1 MKRVFD
7 ESALNIAQ
15 LPNGFIIAFK
25 KADNDDDER
34 IVVAYNLVSFENES
48 VSPVTRSVYQ
58 LAKFGQGYKEIEQRL
73 NNPFYW
79 NTQFL
84 PGDRLLAYYPNGE
97 YMLFDTESKLINKGQ
112 LVCEDKGPSGMALTG
127 RGMFLAFK
135 EGKRISL
142 INPETFAE
150 ELYIGGKNSA
160 FGKLESVFSEGN
172 YLYVCDSEKCGVWRV
187 DTRDLSVSMYAEFGE
202 PVYQYMVIG
211 DYTLVR
217 LESGVYSL

>member
-7 ESALNIAQ
+7 NTALNIEG

-25 KADNDDDER
+25 KADNGEDER

-58 LAKFGQGYKEIEQRL
+58 LAKFGGGYKEIEQSL

-79 NTQFL
+79 NTVNL
-84 PGDRLLAYYPNGE
+84 PGDRLLTYYPNGE
-97 YMLFDTESKLINKGQ
+97 FMIFDTESKLIRKGE
-112 LVCEDKGPSGMALTG
+112 LVCEGGGPSGMALTS
-127 RGMFLAFK
+127 RGIFATFK
-135 EGKRISL
+135 EGKQLSL
-142 INPETFAE
+142 FNSETFVE
-150 ELYIGGKNSA
+150 ELYIGGKGSG

-172 YLYVCDSEKCGVWRV
+172 YLYLSDSEKGVVWRV
-187 DTRDLSVSMYAEFGE
+187 DIRDLSVTQYAEFGE
-202 PVYQYMVIG
+202 PVYQYMIIG
-211 DYTLVR
+211 SYTLVR